1 LIRIKEVFRLFLYPV
16 RHDMKRGAAMKTTS
30 FSCLMLIITVVV
42 VSAQADDRPAFNNL
56 RYEEVGAAYRMVEP
70 ISLLDAMTDIPLHEN
85 TATYL
90 RLGGQVRVRGEA
102 WENFGFAVDEDDAFL
117 LLRLRAHADL
127 HLGEA
132 VRIFVEGKSATATD
146 RDLPGGRRTLDVDE
160 LDLQNAFVDLAHD
173 LAGWRATLRL
183 GRQELS
189 YGAQRLVSPLDW
201 SNTRRTWDGAR
212 IITRREDWRVDAFA
226 TRPVAIEQYS
236 LNEPDDDQA
245 FYGVYAAYA
254 PTGGKQGVDLYWLR
268 LDRDELPGG
277 DEERA
282 TVGARG
288 YTVCPLTG
296 VDVEGEAG
304 WQYGDA
310 GSRDIE
316 AWFAAV
322 TAGYTWSGLAIKP
335 RAAIGYDMASGDD
348 DPGDGTAGTFN
359 QLFPLGHA
367 YLGYLDVL
375 GRQNITDFHQSVS
388 WWPVPGAVQIKI
400 DHHVFH
406 RAETADAAY
415 NVGGGVLREG
425 DAGTSSDLGR
435 ELNLTLTWKRDRH
448 TMLTAGYGRFWT
460 GTFIEQS
467 GPSEDIDF
475 FHAAAQFTF

>member
-1 LIRIKEVFRLFLYPV
+1 LIRIKEVFRVFIYPV
-16 RHDMKRGAAMKTTS
+16 RHDMKRGAAMKTNA
-30 FSCLMLIITVVV
+30 FSCLLLIITALVVTV
-42 VSAQADDRPAFNNL
+42 RADDRPAFNNL
-56 RYEEVGAAYRMVEP
+56 RYEETGAGYRRVEST
-70 ISLLDAMTDIPLHEN
+70 SLLDTIKDIPLHEN

-90 RLGGQVRVRGEA
+90 SLGGQARVRGEA
-102 WENFGFAVDEDDAFL
+102 WENFGFSAAEDDAFV

-132 VRIFVEGKSATATD
+132 VRFFVEGKSATATD

-173 LAGWRATLRL
+173 LAGWRTTLRL

-201 SNTRRTWDGAR
+201 SNTRRTWD
-212 IITRREDWRVDAFA
+212 A

-254 PTGGKQGVDLYWLR
+254 PTGSKQGLDLYWLR
-268 LDRDELPGG
+268 LDRDDLPDG

-296 VDVEGEAG
+296 VDVEGETG

-322 TAGYTWSGLAIKP
+322 TAGYTWSDLALKP
-335 RAAIGYDMASGDD
+335 RAAVGYDIASGDD
-348 DPGDGTAGTFN
+348 DPGDGTAGTFY

-375 GRQNITDFHQSVS
+375 GRQNITDFHQSIS
-388 WWPVPGAVQIKI
+388 WWPVPGAVQVKI
-400 DHHVFH
+400 DHHLFH

-435 ELNLTLTWKRDRH
+435 ELNLTLTWKLDRH
-448 TMLTAGYGRFWT
+448 TVLTAGYGRFWA

-467 GPSEDIDF
+467 GSSEDIDF
-475 FHAAAQFTF
+475 FHTGAQFTF